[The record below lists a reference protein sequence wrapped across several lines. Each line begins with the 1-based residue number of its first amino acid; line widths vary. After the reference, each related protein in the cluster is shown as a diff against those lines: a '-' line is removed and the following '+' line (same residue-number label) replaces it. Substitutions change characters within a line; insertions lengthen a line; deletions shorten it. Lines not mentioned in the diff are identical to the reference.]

1 MAARV
6 IPTVLGGLAVAGGLL
21 CTFMLVILF
30 FAGMPNSKPDELRM
44 IKLYTWGMFLGGV
57 VCAAGGIGLL
67 IAGRPWWG
75 AGVGTLP
82 VLGMIV
88 LLTWVSI
95 R

>member
-21 CTFMLVILF
+21 CTVMLVVLF
-30 FAGMPNSKPDELRM
+30 FASMPNSKPDELRQ
-44 IKLYTWGMFLGGV
+44 IKLYTWGVFLGGLA
-57 VCAAGGIGLL
+57 CAVGGTWLL

-75 AGVGTLP
+75 AGVGILP
-82 VLGMIV
+82 FVGMIV
-88 LLTWVSI
+88 LFTWVSI